1 MHANRI
7 LLGQELSVKPFSL
20 LSTNPRFLRTVVL
33 KEDLLAMKDTAGR
46 AGGLKMGQ
54 IILTGVTYE
63 DHKFALH
70 YPQMDGKI
78 ICIAK
83 CTCGFEKEILH
94 YQSYA
99 GHRQLQFEWDRHI
112 EKVKNMK
119 ETLPPHVYLTDR
131 FFEAMTYATKWHREQ
146 VRKSTDIAYISH
158 PFGVA
163 ALILEAGGDEDQ
175 AIAGLLHDVAEDCGG
190 EPRLVEIKAQF
201 GPRVEAIVRGCSD
214 SLVADQT
221 KKDPWKVRKQAH
233 IDHLKSANADTLLVS
248 AADKT
253 HNARAIAT
261 DYQEI
266 GDEVWGRFNE
276 ESSKNLILWYY
287 DSVYAVLEKAAVTP
301 KLLRPLHTA
310 IEIMRG

>member
-146 VRKSTDIAYISH
+146 VRKSTGS
-158 PFGVA
+158 G
-163 ALILEAGGDEDQ
+163 
-175 AIAGLLHDVAEDCGG
+175 
-190 EPRLVEIKAQF
+190 
-201 GPRVEAIVRGCSD
+201 
-214 SLVADQT
+214 
-221 KKDPWKVRKQAH
+221 
-233 IDHLKSANADTLLVS
+233 
-248 AADKT
+248 
-253 HNARAIAT
+253 
-261 DYQEI
+261 
-266 GDEVWGRFNE
+266 
-276 ESSKNLILWYY
+276 
-287 DSVYAVLEKAAVTP
+287 
-301 KLLRPLHTA
+301 
-310 IEIMRG
+310 